1 MYANILALKKESS
14 SLIRQLHE
22 SSMIPVITKKADF
35 DTILSAYPAID
46 TELARTMWQYDLRA
60 TELYNCIYY
69 NHYGITLP
77 NDYTRNSRFY
87 NTSTFIHFIMEDMGV
102 FLCYFV

>member
-1 MYANILALKKESS
+1 
-14 SLIRQLHE
+14 
-22 SSMIPVITKKADF
+22 MIPVITKKADF
-35 DTILSAYPAID
+35 DTILSAYPAIN

-77 NDYTRNSRFY
+77 NDYTRKLP
-87 NTSTFIHFIMEDMGV
+87 V
-102 FLCYFV
+102 L

>member
-1 MYANILALKKESS
+1 
-14 SLIRQLHE
+14 
-22 SSMIPVITKKADF
+22 MIPVITKKADF

-77 NDYTRNSRFY
+77 NDIQENSRFY
-87 NTSTFIHFIMEDMGV
+87 NTFHVHTFYYGRYGS